1 MCLGTFVVSDSKAH
15 KKKCLKTRNQD
26 PKEGAKDPLKP
37 YAFTTVQLGEYP
49 GFAVAEKNWGDDSQ
63 SVLSLKL
70 DGDGVN
76 NWMANKNKIWFND
89 SGINLRIESSRTPE
103 DVGSSSAPTILAVGS
118 R

>member
-1 MCLGTFVVSDSKAH
+1 MCLGTFVVSDSKAT

-89 SGINLRIESSRTPE
+89 TGINLRIESSRTPE
-103 DVGSSSAPTILAVGS
+103 DVGSSSATTILAVGS